1 MRTFAILMMLAL
13 PPAAVS
19 AATITVNTAAD
30 NTTAGDGYCALREA
44 IANVNAAADTS
55 AGDCVAGTG
64 TGDTITFTLTLPAVI
79 NLTVDQLAIGQ
90 NVTISG
96 PAGDLGLLQINGQG
110 RRVFE
115 ITAGTTT
122 ISNLTIHGNEKEF
135 RPPGGGAIA
144 VDAGAGLALANCTL
158 RANKASAG
166 GGAIFNAGTATLT
179 NCTLTGNRSYWG
191 NGGAILNAGTL
202 SLTDCTLRS
211 NNSGAIYNTG
221 AVTLTNCTL
230 SGHKGTAIFNSG
242 TATLTNCTL
251 RGNRAPK
258 AYGGALLNQGYGT
271 ATLTNCTLR
280 GNSATFGGAVC
291 VINGTATLTNCTLSH
306 NKARGGFGGPWTG
319 GGAIG
324 NYGSA
329 TLTNCTL
336 SDNKGGAIVNNATA
350 TLMNTIVARTLGNQ
364 NCTGTI
370 SSNGHNL
377 SSDSTCFTSGGT
389 DLVNTNPALAPLD
402 DYGGPTSTLAL
413 CSGVGVPA
421 LKCLGTSP
429 AIDAG
434 DDTVTGPPASLTTD
448 QRGLPRQAGLH
459 VDIGAYEAQ

>member
-1 MRTFAILMMLAL
+1 MKTFAILIMLAV

-19 AATITVNTAAD
+19 AATITVNTPAD
-30 NTTAGDGYCALREA
+30 NTTARDGLCTLREA
-44 IANVNAAADTS
+44 IANVNAAADTTG
-55 AGDCVAGTG
+55 GDCVAGTG
-64 TGDTITFTLTLPAVI
+64 TGDTITFTFTTAISLTLG
-79 NLTVDQLAIGQ
+79 QLSVGQ

-96 PAGDLGLLQINGQG
+96 PAGNSGSLWINGHG
-110 RRVFE
+110 SRVFE
-115 ITAGTTT
+115 IAAGTTT
-122 ISNLTIHGNEKEF
+122 ISDLSIHGNEKEF
-135 RPPGGGAIA
+135 GPPGGGAIA
-144 VDAGAGLALANCTL
+144 VDAGAGLALTNCML

-166 GGAIFNAGTATLT
+166 GGAIFNGGTATLT
-179 NCTLTGNRSYWG
+179 HCTLIGNRSYWG

-202 SLTDCTLRS
+202 SLTDCVLRS

-230 SGHKGTAIFNSG
+230 SGNKGTAIFNSG

-251 RGNRAPK
+251 RDNRAPK
-258 AYGGALLNQGYGT
+258 GYGGALLNQGFGT

-280 GNSATFGGAVC
+280 GNAATFGGAIF
-291 VINGTATLTNCTLSH
+291 VINGAATLTNCTLSH

-350 TLMNTIVARTLGNQ
+350 TLMNTIVAKSLGNQ

-377 SSDSTCFTSGGT
+377 SSDGTCFTSGGT
-389 DLVNTNPALAPLD
+389 DLLNTNAALAPLD
-402 DYGGPTSTLAL
+402 NYGGPTSTLAL

-421 LKCLGTSP
+421 LRCLGTSP

-434 DDTVTGPPASLTTD
+434 DDAVMGPPYNLTTD
-448 QRGLPRQAGLH
+448 QRGLARQAGLH